1 MGLLLGFIEVMVI
14 DVNGCM
20 VLDIV
25 VVVEVIELILF
36 FVFNDLFCQGMFIG
50 SIIVILEGG
59 VGGYIFVW
67 SDQ

>member
-36 FVFNDLFCQGMFIG
+36 FVFNDLFC
-50 SIIVILEGG
+50 
-59 VGGYIFVW
+59 
-67 SDQ
+67 